1 MKLAQIGRRHLA
13 DKFNWETTIISQ
25 FPKWYKQ
32 RKRRK
37 LCLNSKLTVQVQN
50 VTKLL
55 LQVKF
60 SEEKQVLVTFFNT
73 KTVQEKEKSSKC
85 VKFLDLITN

>member
-1 MKLAQIGRRHLA
+1 MLSGYINQIDTPCNFQNGTN
-13 DKFNWETTIISQ
+13 K
-25 FPKWYKQ
+25 